1 MLFYYLVFESL
12 LTLFPTPQV
21 HITFHE
27 DNEKTWHHYSL
38 ANSNADCLYG
48 IGIYRHGLARSL
60 QCVVQHCCCDGN
72 YGGLTSAVYVRMCA
86 VPSLMCVAIASDI
99 ASDIGFD
106 IGFDIGQSFEELL
119 AAQQVQ

>member
-1 MLFYYLVFESL
+1 MHTVLFYYLVFESL

-38 ANSNADCLYG
+38 ANSNVDCLYG

-60 QCVVQHCCCDGN
+60 QC
-72 YGGLTSAVYVRMCA
+72 
-86 VPSLMCVAIASDI
+86 
-99 ASDIGFD
+99 
-106 IGFDIGQSFEELL
+106 GQSFEELL